1 MSMDVAIRNRL
12 VSQTGI
18 TNLIGGST
26 TPRIF
31 PETRAQES
39 ALPCLVYSTNSEE
52 ALGALVGVKA
62 WKADV
67 EIVAVATT
75 KAAAL
80 GLATAVIAGLDG
92 YAGTDD
98 STTIMH
104 ALHLRSVTA
113 YNAPLAGET
122 TGVFLH
128 TVVFSVMYA

>member
-12 VSQTGI
+12 AGQTGI
-18 TNLIGGST
+18 NSLIGGST

-52 ALGALVGVKA
+52 ALGALNGAKA
-62 WKADV
+62 WKADM
-67 EIVAVATT
+67 EIVAVATS

-92 YAGTDD
+92 YAGTND

-128 TVVFSVMYA
+128 TVVFSIMYA

>member
-1 MSMDVAIRNRL
+1 
-12 VSQTGI
+12 
-18 TNLIGGST
+18 
-26 TPRIF
+26 
-31 PETRAQES
+31 
-39 ALPCLVYSTNSEE
+39 LVYSTNSEE
-52 ALGALVGVKA
+52 ALGALNGVKA

-92 YAGTDD
+92 YAGTND